1 MVSLAIVRFFDLALI
16 QGWILYKKILEDDS
30 MCMKNLKLSVADVQL
45 MAGKGQQKK
54 GTASQIQINADFNR
68 KSKRHPAAPIRIR
81 LFEET
86 KLITGEKIV
95 MQAFLDGML
104 PHKQF
109 AQSAM

>member
-1 MVSLAIVRFFDLALI
+1 
-16 QGWILYKKILEDDS
+16 
-30 MCMKNLKLSVADVQL
+30 